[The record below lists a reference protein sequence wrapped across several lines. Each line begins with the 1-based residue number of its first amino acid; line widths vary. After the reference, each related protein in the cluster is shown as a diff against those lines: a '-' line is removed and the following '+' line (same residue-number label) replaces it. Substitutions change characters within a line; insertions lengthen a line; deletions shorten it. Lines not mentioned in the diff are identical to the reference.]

1 MRRETGAPGRRS
13 EGRGLPWALSVRG
26 GAPGVPGSSRGSR
39 YLYSSRQPL
48 WCPGRGKA
56 CRVPAPAARVTGSSP
71 ASTGHIP
78 TLRSPCVPPTSPRS
92 RGCACDPQEGRPTP
106 GLPAHLLHFSPGGE
120 AHPGCVDY
128 VGCTP
133 ALGGRP
139 SASGCPWPHT
149 PGHRAGRLG
158 LLSPTHKGFLPG
170 YGRAPSLP
178 LPLQPS
184 QPRTRAGILLRGPI
198 QKKATAKS
206 LVRKRFY

>member
-1 MRRETGAPGRRS
+1 MAYLGPCRSGEVLQECQAPPGAPATSTPPGS
-13 EGRGLPWALSVRG
+13 LSGARG
-26 GAPGVPGSSRGSR
+26 G
-39 YLYSSRQPL
+39 
-48 WCPGRGKA
+48 GKPAA
-56 CRVPAPAARVTGSSP
+56 CLLLPPASPAPPPPPPGTSRPFGLRVS
-71 ASTGHIP
+71 
-78 TLRSPCVPPTSPRS
+78 PPTSPRS

-133 ALGGRP
+133 ALGGLP

-158 LLSPTHKGFLPG
+158 LLSPAHKGVLPG
-170 YGRAPSLP
+170 YGGAPSLP

-184 QPRTRAGILLRGPI
+184 QPRTQAGILLRGPT